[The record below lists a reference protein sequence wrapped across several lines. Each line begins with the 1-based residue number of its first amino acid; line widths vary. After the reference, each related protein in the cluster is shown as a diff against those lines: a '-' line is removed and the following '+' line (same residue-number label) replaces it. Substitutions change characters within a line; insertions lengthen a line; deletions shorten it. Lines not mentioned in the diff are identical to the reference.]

1 MHTKY
6 YIQLQHYEC
15 ANEQYETY
23 HYPRDKFKPKKL
35 KSCLSTLITNTDPS
49 IESNK
54 NYNSYFYHTNF
65 YPHSYTITN
74 NNKRKY
80 NLNTNR
86 CLTSV
91 LLFE

>member
-35 KSCLSTLITNTDPS
+35 KSCLSTIITNRDPS

-54 NYNSYFYHTNF
+54 NYNSYFYHTN
-65 YPHSYTITN
+65 YCPHSYTILLIIIKGNITIQTN
-74 NNKRKY
+74 A
-80 NLNTNR
+80 
-86 CLTSV
+86 
-91 LLFE
+91 